1 MKRTFLTISFA
12 FYCILLAAQNDTSGN
27 RLSLRQCIETGLKN
41 NLDVL
46 ESGLL
51 MQSDKINMNQAKL
64 NLLPDLNGSASQ
76 TFSQGRSIDPY
87 SNTPV
92 TQNVSASNF
101 SLSSGIILFNGLAL
115 QNTIKQNS
123 LLYEASKMDWQ
134 QIKDNLTINIIL
146 AYLQVLSSEDQLTQ
160 AQNQAALSGEQVKRL
175 DILNQQGAIR
185 PSDLSDLRGQYATD
199 QVDIINMQ
207 NALETAKISL
217 CNLMNI
223 PYSQDMALE
232 PIQAEA
238 YIVRYESN
246 RDQIYQTALKELA
259 LVKAVDFRTQSA
271 EKSVKVARG
280 YLYPTLSF
288 GASISTGY
296 SSVAQQNQFVS
307 TTYEPTTDT
316 AVGNNVKLPVYRF
329 QDNFTAYSKIP
340 YMDQINNNV
349 FTSYGFT
356 LRVPVFNA
364 LVQRNRVKQAKLN
377 LQDRQYIASTTRTQ
391 LGRQIDQA
399 YINMLSAFDR
409 YKVILD
415 QVSAFT
421 ESFKA
426 AEIRFNSGVGTSVDY
441 LVVKNSLDR
450 ANLALITAKYDYVL
464 RTKILDFYQG
474 KQLW

>member
-1 MKRTFLTISFA
+1 MKRTFLTISFV
-12 FYCILLAAQNDTSGN
+12 FYCILLAAQNEQGN
-27 RLSLRQCIETGLKN
+27 RLTLKQCIETGLKN

-92 TQNVSASNF
+92 TQNVSSSNF

-115 QNTIKQNS
+115 QNTIKQNA
-123 LLYEASKMDWQ
+123 LLYEASRMDWQ

-146 AYLQVLSSEDQLTQ
+146 AYLQVLSSDDQLTQ
-160 AQNQAALSGEQVKRL
+160 ARNQAVLSGEQVKRL
-175 DILNQQGAIR
+175 EILNQQGAIR
-185 PSDLSDLRGQYATD
+185 PSDLSDLKGQYATD

-232 PIQAEA
+232 PIQAET
-238 YIVRYESN
+238 YIVRYEST

-280 YLYPTLSF
+280 YLYPALSF

-296 SSVAQQNQFVS
+296 SSVAQQNQFVN
-307 TTYEPTTDT
+307 TTYEPTTDS
-316 AVGNNVKLPVYRF
+316 AIGNNVKLPVYRF
-329 QDNFTAYSKIP
+329 QDNFTPYSKIP
-340 YMDQINNNV
+340 YGDQINNNV

-356 LRVPVFNA
+356 LRVPIFNA

-391 LGRQIDQA
+391 LGTT
-399 YINMLSAFDR
+399 N
-409 YKVILD
+409 
-415 QVSAFT
+415 
-421 ESFKA
+421 
-426 AEIRFNSGVGTSVDY
+426 
-441 LVVKNSLDR
+441 
-450 ANLALITAKYDYVL
+450 
-464 RTKILDFYQG
+464 
-474 KQLW
+474 